1 MVKGKIAIRKINCS
15 KSRQVTFFKRRTGL
29 LKKAKELSILCDAEI
44 GVIIFSCTG
53 KLYEYA
59 STSMSSVI
67 ERYNSMKQDKEQQ
80 SNTSTEIQFL
90 KKETESMMQQ
100 LRCLQEC
107 NRRLMGEELSKLSL
121 EDLKNLENVLEMGL
135 KNVRSRKDQSFME
148 EMRELKRKLDHVEQD
163 NVELRKKSKVVG
175 RDDGESEGE
184 FSAETSSRK
193 EMSKMSAQAIP
204 DKDDSPE
211 CLLLQLTL
219 QPKPYLLDAQKTASG

>member
-29 LKKAKELSILCDAEI
+29 MKKAKELSILCDAEI

-53 KLYEYA
+53 KLYDYA
-59 STSMSSVI
+59 STSMNSVI
-67 ERYNSMKQDKEQQ
+67 ERYNNMKQDNQQQ
-80 SNTSTEIQFL
+80 SITSAEIQFL
-90 KKETESMMQQ
+90 RKEAESMMQQ
-100 LRCLQEC
+100 LKCLQEC

-148 EMRELKRKLDHVEQD
+148 EARELKRK
-163 NVELRKKSKVVG
+163 
-175 RDDGESEGE
+175 
-184 FSAETSSRK
+184 FSAETSSGK

-204 DKDDSPE
+204 DKDDGPE
-211 CLLLQLTL
+211 RLLLQLSL